1 MAVTIDINL
10 KSGSAA
16 TKIGAIATE
25 LEALDKAAGDLDLD
39 FDQDLEDIGGQLD
52 DMAETLA
59 NVELDFGKLD
69 TRIREAAEE
78 IDGSKVHVIGPSGRT
93 NAGDS
98 TGDDPPQTIN
108 IKPAD
113 LPDYSDLRDAA
124 TDDDGSS
131 PIDTGIG
138 DSDRN
143 LKNAVKNVGENLG
156 LNIES
161 IEDIGPRRNISDE
174 LFEKDI
180 NELRSMASDR
190 GLYGDDK
197 NLGRSELVPRI
208 RSDIA
213 KDEPLRNRRFRI
225 ETEDYGVLSGQSIMD
240 EAKVGG
246 SFPDVPDV
254 TDEDGPRSNSIFAS
268 ISEKIKKF
276 KPSMKMYRSLFAA
289 LLPVLAALGTQLLGV
304 AAAMGSVAVAG
315 GAIMGLGLLGHGSDM
330 ASSMEGA
337 KEQLSDLKTELFN
350 VVQPLAQLF
359 APIQARMFDAIP
371 GSLTGIVDEMRG
383 LTQFEGTLFSLGS
396 GLVGG
401 VEEFFAIINRNA
413 TTISELSTQFG
424 SLIGGGI
431 LNFFEFLI
439 QSAGRNTTLIRE
451 LGGVVKNVFIILYNL
466 FMLVGRMVSSLKGL
480 SDLLTTISGIL
491 NNPVVA
497 GIATTVVMF
506 TIMTAA
512 VWKLV
517 TAIAVMNGALSTFAG
532 GTLLARIGSAIA
544 YYTGQIWG
552 MTTAL
557 WSAVFASTALVAAL
571 SALTL
576 GAFAVGAGYAGMK
589 AMETFK
595 PNSSA
600 NSVGSGGVGTIIND
614 NRSYEINNRGSMD
627 TAQEERL
634 NDTIADFHR
643 EESATAAPNPTTGS
657 STSNEDQYGNQR

>member
-1 MAVTIDINL
+1 
-10 KSGSAA
+10 
-16 TKIGAIATE
+16 
-25 LEALDKAAGDLDLD
+25 
-39 FDQDLEDIGGQLD
+39 
-52 DMAETLA
+52 
-59 NVELDFGKLD
+59 
-69 TRIREAAEE
+69 
-78 IDGSKVHVIGPSGRT
+78 
-93 NAGDS
+93 
-98 TGDDPPQTIN
+98 
-108 IKPAD
+108 
-113 LPDYSDLRDAA
+113 
-124 TDDDGSS
+124 
-131 PIDTGIG
+131 
-138 DSDRN
+138 
-143 LKNAVKNVGENLG
+143 
-156 LNIES
+156 
-161 IEDIGPRRNISDE
+161 
-174 LFEKDI
+174 
-180 NELRSMASDR
+180 
-190 GLYGDDK
+190 
-197 NLGRSELVPRI
+197 
-208 RSDIA
+208 
-213 KDEPLRNRRFRI
+213 
-225 ETEDYGVLSGQSIMD
+225 MD